1 MMSTIRNILSSIK
14 EFSTKLNDTGWQTA
28 SLSGDFKAY
37 SSAYA
42 PEYRKV
48 GKLVEIRGEVSP
60 TKTLDGGTTTS
71 TIFTLPEGYRPAMRK
86 EVVCQGSIMNKWL
99 LTITTDGNVNFSR
112 YGTSET
118 TDVATSAWLP
128 FSTMFYID

>member
-1 MMSTIRNILSSIK
+1 MSLTIKCILTSIK
-14 EFSTKLNDTGWQTA
+14 SLWKEIEDTGWQTA

-60 TKTLDGGTTTS
+60 TKTLDGGSTTS

-86 EVVCQGSIMNKWL
+86 EVVCQGSSLNKWL

-112 YGTSET
+112 YGTSEA
-118 TDVATSAWLP
+118 TDVTTSTWLP